1 MRSFLTFLILL
12 AALSIPRISFADTS
26 SDSGWKSTLLIYLM
40 GPNID
45 GDIGLGPV
53 EGNVDLDPGNVFDA
67 FDSGF
72 LGLFGAEKDRWG
84 FLIDTVYMDLS
95 QDATS
100 MGGQIAGEVG
110 VEQLILGGLVS
121 YRLNDSA
128 RLLFGGLYVDL
139 DNTLRLTGPI
149 QERRFSVSEDWVDPV
164 IGLRLTKP
172 LSEKWELGGLAHI
185 GGFGVGSDFTWQLSG
200 DVSYAFTERTHL
212 VMGFRYIDF
221 DYEDGSGLNY
231 FKFDVAEY
239 GLAAGLR
246 FDF

>member
-1 MRSFLTFLILL
+1 MRSFAATVVLLFAVSVPGL
-12 AALSIPRISFADTS
+12 AAADTN
-26 SDSGWKSTLLIYLM
+26 SDSGWNSSLLIYLM

-53 EGNVDLDPGNVFDA
+53 EGNIDLDPGDIFDA

-84 FLIDTVYMDLS
+84 FIIDTVYMDLS

-100 MGGQIAGEVG
+100 MGGQVTGEVG

-121 YRLNDSA
+121 YKLNDSA

-139 DNTLRLTGPI
+139 DNTLRLSGPI
-149 QERRFSVSEDWVDPV
+149 QERNFKVSEDWVDPV
-164 IGLRLTKP
+164 IGLRLTKQ

-200 DVSYAFTERTHL
+200 DLTYAFTERTHL
-212 VMGFRYIDF
+212 AMGFRYIDF
-221 DYEDGSGLNY
+221 DYEDGSGLDY

-239 GLAAGLR
+239 GLAVGLR